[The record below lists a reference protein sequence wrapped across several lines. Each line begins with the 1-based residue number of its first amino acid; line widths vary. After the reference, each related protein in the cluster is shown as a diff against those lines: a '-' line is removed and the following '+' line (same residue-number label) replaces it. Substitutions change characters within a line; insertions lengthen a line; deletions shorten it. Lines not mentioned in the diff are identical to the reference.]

1 VLDAANEEE
10 DISAEGAPAAKLTGG
25 TANVE
30 ADHDTMTAEVAIAV
44 GIYFS
49 VATGTDSRAN
59 KDLSSAVSST
69 KVG

>member
-1 VLDAANEEE
+1 M
-10 DISAEGAPAAKLTGG
+10 PTGG

-49 VATGTDSRAN
+49 VATRTDGRAN
-59 KDLSSAVSST
+59 EDLSSAVSST
-69 KVG
+69 KVGQQLVFLFVKIGGF